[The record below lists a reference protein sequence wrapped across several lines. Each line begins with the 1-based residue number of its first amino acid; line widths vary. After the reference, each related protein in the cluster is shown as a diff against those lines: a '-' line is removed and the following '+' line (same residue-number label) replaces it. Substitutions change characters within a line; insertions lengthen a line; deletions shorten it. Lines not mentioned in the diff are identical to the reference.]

1 MTYWDRFSK
10 KEAGRYTTTPIIATV
25 ARAHIYICL
34 LVCMWEGEPA
44 GVVDELFACATW
56 YRAIRCLVNTDGCL
70 KGREHI
76 R

>member
-1 MTYWDRFSK
+1 
-10 KEAGRYTTTPIIATV
+10 
-25 ARAHIYICL
+25 
-34 LVCMWEGEPA
+34 MWEGEPA